1 MRLNP
6 RSILNHHKRTIVIV
20 GLLALLVFLSFMAG
34 FVANQ
39 AFQDTKENFGIL
51 QEAHELLRANAYNP
65 LPQESQLEYG
75 MIRGMLA
82 ETNDPYTVFIEPSQH
97 ELQTNQLEGAF
108 GGIGVRLEQDQ
119 DKNIF
124 LYPLPNSPALQAGL
138 QDGDRLISVENLQ
151 IDGYANTDQIQAAI
165 RGKIGTQVE
174 LQVQRKNN
182 ADTLRF
188 KVKRTEYN
196 SPSVSFNLSPLNPT
210 VGVII
215 VTIISETTPKE
226 IERAILDLQSRGATA
241 IILDLRNNGGGLV
254 EAGIDTARLF
264 LPEGEI
270 IQEEFRGKGI
280 QTYSVDTPGAY
291 IDIPLA
297 VLVNHNTASSA
308 EILAVALQSQKRA
321 IIVGTQ
327 TLGKETIQLSFTLS
341 DQSSI
346 HVTAGRWW
354 VAGMDPSVDW
364 PGLIPNIVLTDEE
377 ANGITAQQRAIQS
390 LFSLYPLREFQIL
403 VVLRG
408 IKIH

>member
-1 MRLNP
+1 MSLNP
-6 RSILNHHKRTIVIV
+6 RSTLNHHKRTFVIV
-20 GLLALLVFLSFMAG
+20 GLLALLVFLSFTAG

-39 AFQDTKENFGIL
+39 AFRGTEENFRL
-51 QEAHELLRANAYNP
+51 LHEAHELLKANALNP

-75 MIRGMLA
+75 MIRGMLT
-82 ETNDPYTVFIEPSQH
+82 ETNDPYTVFIEPSLH

-119 DKNIF
+119 DMNVF
-124 LYPLPNSPALQAGL
+124 LYPLPDSPALQAGL
-138 QDGDRLISVENLQ
+138 QDGDRLISVGNLQ
-151 IDGYANTDQIQAAI
+151 IDGYANVDQVQAAI

-174 LQVQRKNN
+174 LQVQRKND
-182 ADTLRF
+182 ADALRF
-188 KVKRTEYN
+188 KVKRTEYS
-196 SPSVSFNLSPLNPT
+196 SPSVSFNLSPINPS
-210 VGVII
+210 VGVIH

-226 IERAILDLQSRGATA
+226 IDRAIRDLQSRGAA
-241 IILDLRNNGGGLV
+241 AFLLDLRNNGGGLV

-270 IQEEFRGKGI
+270 IQVDFHNEGI
-280 QTYSVDTPGAY
+280 QTYSADTPGAY

-308 EILAVALQSQKRA
+308 EILAIALQSQKRA

-341 DQSSI
+341 DESSI

-354 VAGMDPSVDW
+354 AAGMDPSVDW
-364 PGLIPNIVLTDEE
+364 PGLIPNIILTDEE
-377 ANGITAQQRAIQS
+377 TNGIAAQQRAIQS
-390 LFSLYPLREFQIL
+390 LFP
-403 VVLRG
+403 
-408 IKIH
+408 